1 MGAQSGKDMLLK
13 LDETGAGSFIT
24 VAGIRSRQLAFN
36 AQSIDTTDSQ
46 SSGQWRELLQGGGV
60 KTASLSG
67 SGIFKDATSDAK
79 IRELFFAGTV
89 RDWQVIVPDFGT
101 IEGKFQITALEFAA
115 NHNGE
120 VTFDVALESAGEI
133 AFAVIS

>member
-13 LDETGAGSFIT
+13 LDETGTGSFIT

-46 SSGQWRELLQGGGV
+46 SAGQWRELLQGGGV

>member
-13 LDETGAGSFIT
+13 LDETGSGSFIT

-36 AQSIDTTDSQ
+36 AQTIDTTDSQ
-46 SSGQWRELLQGGGV
+46 SAGQWRELLQGGGV
-60 KTASLSG
+60 KTANLSG
-67 SGIFKDATSDAK
+67 SGIFKDAQSDAR
-79 IRELFFAGTV
+79 IRELFFAGQV
-89 RDWQVIVPDFGT
+89 REWQVVIPDFGN
-101 IEGKFQITALEFAA
+101 IVGKFQISALEFAA

-133 AFAVIS
+133 SFEAL

>member
-13 LDETGAGSFIT
+13 LDETGSGSFIT

-36 AQSIDTTDSQ
+36 AQTIDTTDSQ
-46 SSGQWRELLQGGGV
+46 SAGQWRELLQGGGV

-67 SGIFKDATSDAK
+67 SGIFKDAQSDAR
-79 IRELFFAGTV
+79 IRELFFAGHV
-89 RDWQVIVPDFGT
+89 RDWQVVIPDFGT

-133 AFAVIS
+133 SFGAL

>member
-13 LDETGAGSFIT
+13 LDETGSGSFIT

-36 AQSIDTTDSQ
+36 AQTIDTTDSQ
-46 SSGQWRELLQGGGV
+46 SAGQWRELLQGGGV

-67 SGIFKDATSDAK
+67 SGIFKDAQSDAR
-79 IRELFFAGTV
+79 IRELFFAGQV
-89 RDWQVIVPDFGT
+89 RDWQLVIPDFGT

-120 VTFDVALESAGEI
+120 VTFDVALERAGEI
-133 AFAVIS
+133 SFTVL

>member
-13 LDETGAGSFIT
+13 LDETGSGSFIT

-36 AQSIDTTDSQ
+36 AQTIDTTDSQ
-46 SSGQWRELLQGGGV
+46 SAGQWRELLQGGGV

-67 SGIFKDATSDAK
+67 SGIFKDAQSDAR
-79 IRELFFAGTV
+79 IRELFFAGQV
-89 RDWQVIVPDFGT
+89 RDWQLVIPDFGI

-133 AFAVIS
+133 SFTVL

>member
-13 LDETGAGSFIT
+13 LDETGSGSFIT

-36 AQSIDTTDSQ
+36 AQTIDTTDSQ
-46 SSGQWRELLQGGGV
+46 SAGQWRELLQGGGV
-60 KTASLSG
+60 KTANLSG
-67 SGIFKDATSDAK
+67 SGIFKDAQSDAR
-79 IRELFFAGTV
+79 IRELFFAGQV
-89 RDWQVIVPDFGT
+89 REWQVVIPDFGT
-101 IEGKFQITALEFAA
+101 IVGKFQISALEFAA

-133 AFAVIS
+133 SFEAL